1 MIECAHSAVDRW
13 LGELHDGHGELD
25 MYQKFA
31 ELTLDVIGRAAFGL
45 ETGGASESA
54 SAVIGSFNRYLL
66 CCRELVFGPPAACP
80 GSLYSI
86 RRKYRV
92 SKDAA
97 AEAQWLRTYMGCIIS
112 DRRKSHR
119 KNGGAADSDST
130 RHDLLDVVI
139 GAVDN
144 GHSESEAKLLNEAH
158 DLTIGDKRKRAAE
171 MTRLTEKQLLANS
184 LTFLLAGHE
193 TTASVL
199 TWTIYLLAKH
209 PLWQERARAEIEEFC
224 PDGVVEPQVLNH
236 LKLLGMILFESLRLF
251 PPVPLIGRTC
261 TKENKVGSNLLIP
274 EGLEIVIPVAM
285 LHRDRN
291 IWGDN
296 ADEFAPAR
304 FGNGISGACGNP
316 LAFIPFGAGPRTCIG
331 QTLALSEAKAV
342 LAVILPL
349 FRFKLS
355 TTYRHSPDVSL
366 TMMPEFGMPVV
377 LEKLEK

>member
-1 MIECAHSAVDRW
+1 MKKRYHVTKEAATEAKWLKTFTGTMIS
-13 LGELHDGHGELD
+13 
-25 MYQKFA
+25 
-31 ELTLDVIGRAAFGL
+31 
-45 ETGGASESA
+45 
-54 SAVIGSFNRYLL
+54 N
-66 CCRELVFGPPAACP
+66 
-80 GSLYSI
+80 
-86 RRKYRV
+86 
-92 SKDAA
+92 
-97 AEAQWLRTYMGCIIS
+97 
-112 DRRKSHR
+112 RRKSYQ
-119 KNGGAADSDST
+119 KTDEASEPDST
-130 RHDLLDVVI
+130 RHDLLDVII

-144 GHSESEAKLLNEAH
+144 GHSDEDIQSLNEAP

-171 MTRLTEKQLLANS
+171 MTKLTESQLLENS

-193 TTASVL
+193 TTASLL
-199 TWTIYLLAKH
+199 TWTTYLLAKH

-261 TKENKVGSNLLIP
+261 VKENKVGTSLVIP

-285 LHRDRN
+285 LHRDKS
-291 IWGDN
+291 IWGEN
-296 ADEFAPAR
+296 ADEFFPAR
-304 FGNGISGACGNP
+304 FANGISGACGSP

-342 LAVILPL
+342 LAVMLPL
-349 FRFKLS
+349 FCWKLS
-355 TTYRHSPDVSL
+355 SSYRHSPDVTL

>member
-1 MIECAHSAVDRW
+1 M
-13 LGELHDGHGELD
+13 
-25 MYQKFA
+25 
-31 ELTLDVIGRAAFGL
+31 
-45 ETGGASESA
+45 
-54 SAVIGSFNRYLL
+54 
-66 CCRELVFGPPAACP
+66 
-80 GSLYSI
+80 
-86 RRKYRV
+86 

-97 AEAQWLRTYMGCIIS
+97 AEAQWLRSYMGRIIS
-112 DRRKSHR
+112 DRRELHR
-119 KNGGAADSDST
+119 KSGDSS

-139 GAVDN
+139 GAVDS
-144 GHSESEAKLLNEAH
+144 GHSESEAKMLNEPR

-171 MTRLTEKQLLANS
+171 MTRLTEKQLLDNS

-193 TTASVL
+193 TTASLL

-224 PDGVVEPQVLNH
+224 PDGTVEPQVLNH

-261 TKENKVGSNLLIP
+261 IKENKVGSCLLIP
-274 EGLEIVIPVAM
+274 EGLEIVIPVAI

-296 ADEFAPAR
+296 ADEFFPAR
-304 FGNGISGACGNP
+304 FADGISGACGNP

-342 LAVILPL
+342 LAVMLPV
-349 FRFKLS
+349 FRWKLS
-355 TTYRHSPDVSL
+355 SSYRHSPDVTL